1 MNVFETKFLQAFPLK
16 EWQKH
21 KICIATSGGPDSVA
35 LLLALSSI
43 AATENLKKN
52 ILVTTVDH
60 QLRGEE
66 STEDANFVERLAIV
80 NEFAFEKRLLNPE
93 ELERET
99 KRLGSLEDAARVLR
113 YQELIKSAKKFGAR
127 YIVTA
132 HHLGDQLETIL
143 FRLFRGTG
151 IEGLRG
157 MMKYRKIDES
167 LLLVR
172 PMLQIK
178 KDEILQYLEE
188 RNQNY
193 RVDSSNTSPQIIR
206 NRIRRELL
214 PLLDSIFPHRWEK
227 ALLRLA
233 QQNDSLCQFFSDNVE
248 QLERAL
254 SRFQTNSHYFNR
266 LLTSMRV
273 DGKADPEYIPGKR
286 VDLPLETLSKVPN
299 EILIQYFRKLWKKM
313 EWPLGSMGQS
323 EWTRLALNVKS
334 KRATQQFPG
343 NVALLFLSS
352 SVLRLERFDTVNQ
365 SSNSPSTIIPPNQT
379 LCP

>member
-16 EWQKH
+16 EWQKY

-43 AATENLKKN
+43 AAAENLKKN
-52 ILVTTVDH
+52 ILVTTVNH

-167 LLLVR
+167 ILLVR

-178 KDEILQYLEE
+178 KEEIIQYLEQ
-188 RNQNY
+188 RNQDY
-193 RVDSSNTSPQIIR
+193 RVDSSNNSLLIVR
-206 NRIRRELL
+206 NRIRHELL
-214 PLLDSIFPHRWEK
+214 PLLDSIFPQRWEK

-233 QQNDSLCQFFSDNVE
+233 QQNDSLCQFFSENVE
-248 QLERAL
+248 QLERSL
-254 SRFQTNSHYFNR
+254 SSFQKRSRYFDQ
-266 LLTSMRV
+266 LLTSMQV
-273 DGKADPEYIPGKR
+273 LEKATPEFIPGKR
-286 VDLPLETLSKVPN
+286 IDLPLETLSKVPN

-323 EWTRLALNVKS
+323 EWNRLALYVKNG
-334 KRATQQFPG
+334 RATQQFPG
-343 NVALLFLSS
+343 NVSLLFPSS
-352 SVLRLERFDTVNQ
+352 NVLRLERFKIN
-365 SSNSPSTIIPPNQT
+365 
-379 LCP
+379 